1 MSSRVEDG
9 AGMPIGER
17 FVRAIAAK
25 DRQGLLDLLAPH
37 IDFRAMTPSRFWEA
51 SSAAEVVDEVILG
64 GLNHPCT
71 GHLPPGKTVPAE
83 GDPGEPC
90 LKPPGHEPH

>member
-1 MSSRVEDG
+1 LT
-9 AGMPIGER
+9 ER
-17 FVRAIAAK
+17 FLNAMG
-25 DRQGLLDLLAPH
+25 DREEKEVNSVTSNGTASP
-37 IDFRAMTPSRFWEA
+37 WEPL
-51 SSAAEVVDEVILG
+51 ELRHVGRVDEVILG